1 MECESCEC
9 KVKKYRWNKHGQ
21 TMKYIENKR
30 IKRKEEVKL
39 GKVTVEEKHEYNT
52 TKKLKQIWNR
62 VEL

>member
-1 MECESCEC
+1 
-9 KVKKYRWNKHGQ
+9 
-21 TMKYIENKR
+21 MKYIENKR